1 MQFSKSTNFFIFLN
15 LVDFALLPHGDRT
28 VVGERGASLSGGQR
42 ARVGLARACYRKA
55 AIYLL
60 DDPLSAVDTH
70 VSKHLF
76 EQVSGISAQIAKT
89 HNAASHNLFL
99 L

>member
-1 MQFSKSTNFFIFLN
+1 MFGQPYERERYRQVVRKCALER
-15 LVDFALLPHGDRT
+15 DFALLPHGDRT

-76 EQVSGISAQIAKT
+76 EQVGKFHSIMFTI
-89 HNAASHNLFL
+89 
-99 L
+99 